1 MKIEIKHLT
10 LARFINMSANG
21 GVDDIL
27 EFLCSSAPPE
37 RIRIGIKTYSVP
49 QTADELREALTYG
62 QKVFLSEQPK
72 GDLDLLLRMFAGW
85 YYPILTKNPF
95 DADKAFN
102 VAGKSFRCFI
112 TELIP
117 ACAHIAK
124 LVSEL
129 NEFEEQVLASDPDSL
144 WMQAGGSNLSKY
156 APMLT
161 VEYLAGKLKCT
172 NDDVFDKP
180 YSECLFWL
188 MYQNESNAVE
198 KRFNQLN
205 IEKAKHGSRNT

>member
-1 MKIEIKHLT
+1 MKIELKHLT
-10 LARFINMSANG
+10 LARFINLSAHG

-27 EFLCSSAPPE
+27 EFLGTSAPPE
-37 RIRIGIKTYSVP
+37 RIRIGIKTYAVP
-49 QTADELREALTYG
+49 QIADELRESLTYG

-72 GDLDLLLRMFAGW
+72 GDIDLLLRMFVGW
-85 YYPILTKNPF
+85 YYPILTKKPF
-95 DADKAFN
+95 DADKAYTI
-102 VAGKSFRCFI
+102 VGKAMNCFI

-117 ACAHIAK
+117 SCAHIAK

-129 NEFEEQVLASDPDSL
+129 NQFEEQVLASEPDSL
-144 WMQAGGSNLSKY
+144 WMQAGGGGLSKY

-161 VEYLAGKLKCT
+161 VEYLADKLKCT
-172 NDDVFDKP
+172 NDEVFDKP

-205 IEKAKHGSRNT
+205 IEKAKHGSRNS

>member
-10 LARFINMSANG
+10 LARFVNMSVHG

-27 EFLCSSAPPE
+27 EFLGTSAPPE
-37 RIRIGIKTYSVP
+37 RIRIGIKTYTVP

-72 GDLDLLLRMFAGW
+72 GDLDLLLRMFVGW
-85 YYPILTKNPF
+85 YYPILTKKPF

-102 VAGKSFRCFI
+102 VAGRSFRCFI

-129 NEFEEQVLASDPDSL
+129 NEFEEQVLTSEPESL
-144 WMQAGGSNLSKY
+144 WMQAGGGNLSKY

-180 YSECLFWL
+180 YLECLFWL

-205 IEKAKHGSRNT
+205 IEKAKHGSRNP